1 MSLLDKFLDNF
12 RSNKNVAPSQE
23 GIPIVFNTPYGEVN
37 LAKPEGR
44 AKFKSIVMEIHRTT
58 DALTR
63 KDIAEW
69 RAAWQMALNVDSPN
83 RQRLYDIYRD
93 VDVDLHLTG
102 CIDQRRGFVMSRS
115 FKLVNNTG
123 DEDEDARHYFDQS
136 WFKQL
141 MELCLESRWWG
152 HSLVELGDLTQ
163 DGDGC
168 LCYDG
173 VYLIPR
179 KHVIPEYHRC
189 VQNVGDD
196 WKSGIDYHE
205 PPFSDWLIEAGRSD
219 DLGKYL
225 KAAQQTIPKKNAL
238 AFWDAFAEIFGMPM
252 RVAKTTTRD
261 PKEWRRLEQMIQEAG
276 SNLGM
281 VTGMETEVQFV
292 ESGKGYAFNVYDK
305 RIDRANSELSKL
317 IIGQTMTIE
326 DGSSLSQSQTHLE
339 VFQNLV
345 EADRDMLRDIVNNQL
360 IPRMAKHGFPLKGL
374 RFEWDDAVDYTPEQQ
389 VAYET
394 MIVDRYEV
402 DPSYFTEKYGMPVG
416 KRRDTYLPG
425 NEDAEDDDSDP
436 DKKQKNGRPF
446 FD

>member
-1 MSLLDKFLDNF
+1 MNLLDKFLDDF

-23 GIPIVFNTPYGEVN
+23 GIPIVLNTPYGEVN

-44 AKFKSIVMEIHRTT
+44 AKFNSIVMEIHRTT

-63 KDIAEW
+63 KDIADW

-123 DEDEDARHYFDQS
+123 DEDEDARHYFDQK
-136 WFKQL
+136 WFKDL
-141 MELCLESRWWG
+141 MEFCIESRWWG
-152 HSLVELGDLTQ
+152 HSLVELGNLTR

-168 LCYDG
+168 LCYED
-173 VYLIPR
+173 VTLIPR

-196 WKSGIDYHE
+196 WKSGINYHE
-205 PPFSDWLIEAGRSD
+205 APFSDWLIEAGRSD

-261 PKEWRRLEQMIQEAG
+261 PKEWKRLEQMIQEAG
-276 SNLGM
+276 NNLGM

-292 ESGKGYAFNVYDK
+292 ESGKGDAFNVYDK

-326 DGSSLSQSQTHLE
+326 DGSSLSQSQTHLK
-339 VFQNLV
+339 VFENLV
-345 EADRDMLRDIVNNQL
+345 ESDKDMLRDIVNNQL
-360 IPRMAKHGFPLKGL
+360 IPRMVRHGFPLKGL

-389 VAYET
+389 IKYET
-394 MIVDRYEV
+394 MISDRYYV
-402 DPSYFTEKYGMPVG
+402 DPSYFADKYNMPVG
-416 KRRDTYLPG
+416 NRLDSSSLSG
-425 NEDAEDDDSDP
+425 NEDGDDDS
-436 DKKQKNGRPF
+436 DKKQKNGTSF